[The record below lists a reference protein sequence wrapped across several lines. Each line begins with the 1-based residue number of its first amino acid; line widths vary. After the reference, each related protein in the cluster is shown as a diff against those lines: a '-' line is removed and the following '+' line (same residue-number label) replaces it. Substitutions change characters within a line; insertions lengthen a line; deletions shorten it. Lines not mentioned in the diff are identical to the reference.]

1 MNIWTLRSR
10 WPKDFH
16 KIRKI
21 AHNYETCFC
30 SSHSLEFLGREKFT
44 AVCAWHARFFHHCI
58 SKSKILAVY
67 YFLPKVEK
75 SYSKYQKHFFQAK
88 KVAIAKK
95 KKRLAIYFWKNY
107 FLSKKWSWLT
117 CVVHVNNLARFP
129 IIISEAYPKNIQ
141 NPFFASIGAEMRP
154 SKSHDLALFFG
165 FQIRKFLSTICMCSS
180 ISWWAGASF
189 LLMPRI
195 SIGAEI
201 CDLGR
206 SISRTN

>member
-44 AVCAWHARFFHHCI
+44 AVCAWHARFFLHCI

-95 KKRLAIYFWKNY
+95 KKRFAIYFWKNN
-107 FLSKKWSWLT
+107 F
-117 CVVHVNNLARFP
+117 F
-129 IIISEAYPKNIQ
+129 YPKNGVDWLVWFMSTTSPDFQSSSLKHI
-141 NPFFASIGAEMRP
+141 PKI
-154 SKSHDLALFFG
+154 SKIHFLPLLEQKWDHQKVMIWRFSLVFKLENSFRLSACAAACHDGQVRLALC
-165 FQIRKFLSTICMCSS
+165 Q
-180 ISWWAGASF
+180 
-189 LLMPRI
+189 
-195 SIGAEI
+195 E
-201 CDLGR
+201 
-206 SISRTN
+206 

>member
-95 KKRLAIYFWKNY
+95 KKEVCDLFLKKLYF
-107 FLSKKWSWLT
+107 FSKKLELIDLRGSCQQPHQISNHHLWS
-117 CVVHVNNLARFP
+117 
-129 IIISEAYPKNIQ
+129 ISQKYPK
-141 NPFFASIGAEMRP
+141 SIFCLYWSRNETIKKSWSGA
-154 SKSHDLALFFG
+154 
-165 FQIRKFLSTICMCSS
+165 FL
-180 ISWWAGASF
+180 WF
-189 LLMPRI
+189 L
-195 SIGAEI
+195 
-201 CDLGR
+201 
-206 SISRTN
+206 N